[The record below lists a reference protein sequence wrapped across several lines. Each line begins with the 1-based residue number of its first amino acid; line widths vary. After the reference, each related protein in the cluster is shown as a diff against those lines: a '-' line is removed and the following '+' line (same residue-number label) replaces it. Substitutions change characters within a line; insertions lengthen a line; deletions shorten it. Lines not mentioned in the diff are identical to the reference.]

1 METSVFVAYYTHQKV
16 KKHKNWQEGTI
27 KMNAQGNKVLL
38 YDEGGALID
47 RLLPFTTASISLS

>member
-1 METSVFVAYYTHQKV
+1 MFVAYYTHQKV
-16 KKHKNWQEGTI
+16 KKHKNWQKGTI

>member
-1 METSVFVAYYTHQKV
+1 VFVAYYTHQKV
-16 KKHKNWQEGTI
+16 KKQKNWQEGTI

-47 RLLPFTTASISLS
+47 RLPPAATTSISLS